1 LIDAVYPSNATG
13 KATVLS
19 ITNVVVQTNQSLQ
32 SLLFCK
38 TRKET
43 NPSRRLAGAR
53 RLHEHDKT
61 REMNFFILPL
71 DAQLMAELRSTMK
84 TPSTECT
91 FKWRDE
97 LAIENWRD
105 TTWLLQ
111 SVLLAESLL
120 TASTGI
126 NVLCKN

>member
-13 KATVLS
+13 KATIFS
-19 ITNVVVQTNQSLQ
+19 ITNVVVQTNQKLQ

-43 NPSRRLAGAR
+43 NPSRRLAGAK
-53 RLHEHDKT
+53 RLQEHDET

-71 DAQLMAELRSTMK
+71 DAQLMAELRSMMK
-84 TPSTECT
+84 TPSTGCR

-97 LAIENWRD
+97 LAGENWRD

-111 SVLLAESLL
+111 SVHVTESLL